1 MSFDRFSGLFLLEL
15 GLIKV
20 RFFLQL
26 GCVPVARTKV
36 SLKDVERTSGDG
48 RDDDDSADYDDYNTF

>member
-1 MSFDRFSGLFLLEL
+1 
-15 GLIKV
+15 
-20 RFFLQL
+20 
-26 GCVPVARTKV
+26 V